1 MTKECKTARNAVL
14 IPIAVLLGLVMFLS
28 SCATTYCP
36 YAAKNKRLKNTC
48 AAYR

>member
-1 MTKECKTARNAVL
+1 MKKLLA
-14 IPIAVLLGLVMFLS
+14 IAFLALFLA
-28 SCATTYCP
+28 SCASTYCP

>member
-1 MTKECKTARNAVL
+1 MKKIIGILAIIVL
-14 IPIAVLLGLVMFLS
+14 LS

-36 YAAKNKRLKNTC
+36 YKAKNKRLKNTC